1 MRYVD
6 KMADISTSDVIA
18 LDDVELWRPRRED
31 VAWLVELRNRHEVRP
46 WFYHSDQILPEV
58 SERWIVE
65 RMTDDENSLRVV
77 RLRGLEQGLGTIGW
91 ERIWTDPG
99 RYEVGRLVLDTTRLR
114 LLPRQMR
121 REVTYARLIDA
132 ACRAVQEHL
141 FMEKGAQVLTVSCK
155 EANLRG
161 RHVAERSG
169 ALAEGVL
176 DGSAKY
182 VVMRGV
188 WLEKRARL

>member
-1 MRYVD
+1 
-6 KMADISTSDVIA
+6 MAAPAGGV
-18 LDDVELWRPRRED
+18 
-31 VAWLVELRNRHEVRP
+31 
-46 WFYHSDQILPEV
+46 
-58 SERWIVE
+58 
-65 RMTDDENSLRVV
+65 LRVV
-77 RLRGLEQGLGTIGW
+77 ATPIGHLGDLSPRAAETLAQADLVLCEDTRHTGALLTHLGLRKTTRSLHAHNELDQIPYVLRELEAGRQIALVSDAGTPCLS
-91 ERIWTDPG
+91 DPG
-99 RYEVGRLVLDTTRLR
+99 
-114 LLPRQMR
+114 
-121 REVTYARLIDA
+121 ARLIDA